1 MGERVQCGS
10 AFLYSMGSGRMRNNE
25 QGFTYPLTLAVLILF
40 LLLFSF
46 RVEQLLTERKLAH
59 ETNLILQEEYYFHS
73 SVKKVEEI
81 MQSGSVIP
89 DKGTFTYLKGSMGF
103 QSDIPIG
110 TVQKINFTLRMQ
122 TGETVVGRGFFDIS
136 SKRMIKWIEIY

>member
-1 MGERVQCGS
+1 MGS
-10 AFLYSMGSGRMRNNE
+10 ARMSNNE

-59 ETNLILQEEYYFHS
+59 ETSLILQEEYYFHS

-81 MQSGSVIP
+81 MQSGSVISP
-89 DKGTFTYLKGSMGF
+89 KGTFTYLNGSMAF
-103 QSDIPIG
+103 QADIPIG
-110 TVQKINFTLRMQ
+110 SIQKINFTLRMD
-122 TGETVVGRGFFDIS
+122 TGETLVGRGFFDTA
-136 SKRMIKWIEIY
+136 SKKMIKWVEMN